1 MSDLLPEIREIC
13 RLCDIKPARSKGQNF
28 LINERIYDD
37 IVAAAEIKADDII
50 LEVGPGLGFLTLKLA
65 KQAKRVIAVELD
77 DKLADYLQTGIA
89 AKDIKNIEIVNEDI
103 LRFNLGHYL
112 KSSEEYKI
120 VANLPYNITSIFLR
134 IFLSSPQPPQSL
146 ILMLQKEVAERIVAT
161 PPKMNLLALAVQYYA
176 EAKIV
181 REVKAGNFWPEPK
194 VDSAVI
200 KIEVKKHAPA
210 HSQTLKNQLIKD
222 KQFFRLAKIAFSAKR
237 KMLKNNLASGL
248 KIDQKIITE
257 LLIKNKFN
265 PQLRAEDLSLEDWRK
280 LFATFSEFMV

>member
-28 LINERIYDD
+28 LVNERIYDD

-65 KQAKRVIAVELD
+65 KQAERVIAVELD

-120 VANLPYNITSIFLR
+120 VANLPYNITSIFFANLS
-134 IFLSSPQPPQSL
+134 FLAS
-146 ILMLQKEVAERIVAT
+146 AT
-161 PPKMNLLALAVQYYA
+161 PIINFDATKRSG
-176 EAKIV
+176 
-181 REVKAGNFWPEPK
+181 RENC
-194 VDSAVI
+194 
-200 KIEVKKHAPA
+200 
-210 HSQTLKNQLIKD
+210 
-222 KQFFRLAKIAFSAKR
+222 RYSAKNESFSFGGSILCR
-237 KMLKNNLASGL
+237 SKDRARGKGGQFLAGAKSG
-248 KIDQKIITE
+248 
-257 LLIKNKFN
+257 
-265 PQLRAEDLSLEDWRK
+265 
-280 LFATFSEFMV
+280 